1 MLNCHTKTK
10 FKRSSFSK
18 EVLCKRIKQSDCP
31 GKLWGT
37 GFSMKGC
44 WGLPSLLISK
54 KKTSHICT
62 KTDNLWPWKF
72 PACRKYSL
80 SATRDLEIPPSCNV
94 VGEVSLLTRPQ
105 WKTLRFRLYST
116 GNQVDPYPYEKK
128 LASLLSPVLVA
139 CRPNLDLL
147 CFRQSN
153 AAHFCKKYTKIYLM

>member
-1 MLNCHTKTK
+1 MNFKKYKLDFKGRPQRSPKTISNYNLFHRFQPWCWTAIQKLN
-10 FKRSSFSK
+10 SK
-18 EVLCKRIKQSDCP
+18 DQVFEVLCKRIKQSDCP

-80 SATRDLEIPPSCNV
+80 SATRVLEIPPSCNV

-128 LASLLSPVLVA
+128 LAS
-139 CRPNLDLL
+139 
-147 CFRQSN
+147 
-153 AAHFCKKYTKIYLM
+153 